1 MKKYLLWFF
10 SFPLLGLILS
20 CVPPDPA
27 MVYGWNTNTPAGI
40 TGPRILHKIDSAN
53 VTRKEYVSSPA
64 GVLETVKYYDTDD
77 VIKLFYNS
85 NNKVSKMT
93 LTDPDMSM
101 DLNFSYN
108 SANKITNAVMTTK
121 MNNSNQTVMEE
132 THYWLV
138 YNNVGQLIKADRKSK
153 LFPSITGPF
162 THYGVINLT
171 WAGDN
176 IVKVMQNNSGIIH
189 PDGSMEPLD
198 PMASMVYKFEDYDN
212 KINPYTTF
220 PAEFNIGMGILA
232 PLTFFQCSYNNHQK
246 LQMEFLNMPVTTYGN
261 YIYDTQNYPVS
272 DVSGITKYIYKPVQ

>member
-27 MVYGWNTNTPAGI
+27 MVYGWNTNTPVGI

-53 VTRKEYVSSPA
+53 VTRKEYVSSPS

-212 KINPYTTF
+212 KINPYTTL
-220 PAEFNIGMGILA
+220 PAEFNIEWVFWHRSPFSSA
-232 PLTFFQCSYNNHQK
+232 
-246 LQMEFLNMPVTTYGN
+246 VTTIIRN
-261 YIYDTQNYPVS
+261 CRWNF
-272 DVSGITKYIYKPVQ
+272 

>member
-1 MKKYLLWFF
+1 MKKYLPGLLIF
-10 SFPLLGLILS
+10 SLLVLILS

-64 GVLETVKYYDTDD
+64 GVLELIKYYDSNDE
-77 VIKLFYNS
+77 IKLFYNS

-93 LTDPDMSM
+93 LTDPAMTM

-108 SANKITNAVMTTK
+108 SANKITTAVMTSK
-121 MNNSNQTVMEE
+121 NNSNQMVMEE

-138 YNNVGQLIKADRKSK
+138 YNNLGQLVKADRKSK

-176 IVKVMQNNSGIIH
+176 LVKVAQNNSGIIH

-198 PMASMVYKFEDYDN
+198 PMGSMVYKFEDYDT
-212 KINPYTTF
+212 KINPYTTL
-220 PAEFNIGMGILA
+220 PQEFNIGMGILA
-232 PLTFFQCSYNNHQK
+232 PLTFFQCGYNNHQK
-246 LQMEFLNMPVTTYGN
+246 LLLEFYNMPITTYGN

-272 DVSGITKYIYKPVQ
+272 DVSGILKYIYKPIQ